1 MDVQLSTSGAS
12 SDGIT
17 ATAEILAAQPA
28 TRVIIVTTF
37 GRPGYLRRAMEAGAV
52 GFMVK
57 DAPADRLLDAIRR
70 VHQGLRV
77 VDPAL
82 AADSLSLGT
91 SPLTERETEVLSVA
105 AHGGTTAAVAA
116 QVFLSEGTVR
126 NHLSAAMAK
135 LGAVN
140 RAEAVRIATDN
151 GWLG

>member
-1 MDVQLSTSGAS
+1 
-12 SDGIT
+12 
-17 ATAEILAAQPA
+17 
-28 TRVIIVTTF
+28 
-37 GRPGYLRRAMEAGAV
+37 
-52 GFMVK
+52 
-57 DAPADRLLDAIRR
+57 
-70 VHQGLRV
+70 LRV

-82 AADSLSLGT
+82 AADSLTLGT
-91 SPLTERETEVLSVA
+91 SPLTERETEILSVA
-105 AHGGTTAAVAA
+105 AHGGTTAAIAA